1 MTSKEE
7 VEKLYIDK
15 TRFIEKPNC
24 VSLDDCIK
32 FSYER
37 YIEYLL
43 SNDYL
48 TWQSLLFLKK
58 SLKDLERLEKLEK
71 VFSDLKSMFEITLGI
86 DCGNEYFIE
95 IKQSDSGIS
104 ELIPQEDIKIFKE
117 VLECQKD

>member
-7 VEKLYIDK
+7 VDKLYIDK

-32 FSYER
+32 FSYES
-37 YIEYLL
+37 YTEYLL

-58 SLKDLERLEKLEK
+58 SLQDLDRLEKLEK
-71 VFSDLKSMFEITLGI
+71 A
-86 DCGNEYFIE
+86 IE
-95 IKQSDSGIS
+95 ILKNKVSFEVILNLCNN
-104 ELIPQEDIKIFKE
+104 EEKEVLKE
-117 VLECQKD
+117 VLENE